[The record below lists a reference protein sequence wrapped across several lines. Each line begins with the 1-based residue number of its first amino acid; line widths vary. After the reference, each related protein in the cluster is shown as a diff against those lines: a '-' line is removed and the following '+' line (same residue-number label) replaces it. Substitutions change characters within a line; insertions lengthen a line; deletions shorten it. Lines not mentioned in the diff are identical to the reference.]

1 MTTLILVRH
10 GQSESNLKHIF
21 CGQTDVK
28 LTEKGHAQA
37 KKTAEYI
44 IKNYKI
50 DKIYSSDLQRAYD
63 TGKYIADSIGIK
75 IIKDRGLRE
84 INAGDWECKT
94 YEYIEENHPDDYW
107 AWRNDIGAVNCLG
120 GESIKDVAE
129 RFYCT
134 IENIAKNN
142 DGKTVVITTH
152 SCPLRAMNCL
162 FEGLPL
168 EKMQDKPWLNNA
180 SVSVVEYN
188 KGKFSI
194 KLRNEDEHLAEI
206 NAEV

>member
-63 TGKYIADSIGIK
+63 TG
-75 IIKDRGLRE
+75 
-84 INAGDWECKT
+84 
-94 YEYIEENHPDDYW
+94 
-107 AWRNDIGAVNCLG
+107 
-120 GESIKDVAE
+120 
-129 RFYCT
+129 
-134 IENIAKNN
+134 
-142 DGKTVVITTH
+142 
-152 SCPLRAMNCL
+152 
-162 FEGLPL
+162 
-168 EKMQDKPWLNNA
+168 
-180 SVSVVEYN
+180 
-188 KGKFSI
+188 
-194 KLRNEDEHLAEI
+194 
-206 NAEV
+206 

>member
-1 MTTLILVRH
+1 MTTLIFVRH
-10 GQSESNLKHIF
+10 GQSESNLQHIF
-21 CGQTDVK
+21 CGQTDVA
-28 LTEKGHAQA
+28 LTEKGHQQA

-50 DKIYSSDLQRAYD
+50 DKIYSSDLQRAYN
-63 TGKYIADSIGIK
+63 TGKYISDSAGIP
-75 IIKDRGLRE
+75 IITDTGLRE

-94 YEYIEENHPDDYW
+94 YEYIEENHPEDYW
-107 AWRNDIGAVNCLG
+107 AWRNNIGIVNCLG

-129 RFYCT
+129 RFFKT
-134 IENIAKNN
+134 VEKIANANEN
-142 DGKTVVITTH
+142 KTVVITTH

-168 EKMQDKPWLNNA
+168 EKMQEKPWLNNA

-188 KGKFSI
+188 NGNFNI
-194 KLRNEDEHLAEI
+194 KLWNEDGHLAQI
-206 NAEV
+206 NAQE